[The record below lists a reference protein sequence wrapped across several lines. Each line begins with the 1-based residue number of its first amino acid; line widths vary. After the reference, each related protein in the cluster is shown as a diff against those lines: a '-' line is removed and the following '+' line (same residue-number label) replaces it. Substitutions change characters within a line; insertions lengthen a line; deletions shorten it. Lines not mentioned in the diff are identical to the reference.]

1 MSIDLKTLQNEKI
14 RLRKDFDELST
25 KIITFDKELN
35 SMRNN
40 LNALHGAIQQTD
52 KLIKLVD
59 GGADEKQLLNE
70 KENG

>member
-1 MSIDLKTLQNEKI
+1 MSIDLKTLQDEKI

-25 KIITFDKELN
+25 KIITFDKEIV
-35 SMRNN
+35 SMKNN

-59 GGADEKQLLNE
+59 VDGNEKQLLNE

>member
-1 MSIDLKTLQNEKI
+1 MSIDLKTLQDEKI

-25 KIITFDKELN
+25 KIITFDKEII
-35 SMRNN
+35 SMKNN

-59 GGADEKQLLNE
+59 VNSNEKQLLNE

>member
-1 MSIDLKTLQNEKI
+1 MSIDLKTLQDEKI

-25 KIITFDKELN
+25 KIITFDKEII
-35 SMRNN
+35 SMKNN

-59 GGADEKQLLNE
+59 VDSNEKQLLNE